1 MHNRSLKRNSVLN
14 QNRQEQFSSVTNILR
29 FQFIKNLF
37 AIQKIELKM
46 FGQCYTH
53 VFPIP
58 QIEEVFKF
66 ANKMFV
72 RICYLESMCNVSVSL
87 QAYAAAL
94 AALAFNFPKYNTP
107 LWMFCTSFKLQ
118 KQYQIAQSISNA
130 FHAEECVGPLKV
142 AIFPSRYLPAQS

>member
-14 QNRQEQFSSVTNILR
+14 QNRQEQFSGVINILR
-29 FQFIKNLF
+29 FQFIENLF
-37 AIQKIELKM
+37 AIQKIELQM
-46 FGQCYTH
+46 FGQYYTH

-66 ANKMFV
+66 ANKIFV

-94 AALAFNFPKYNTP
+94 AALAFNFPKHNTP
-107 LWMFCTSFKLQ
+107 LWMFFTSFKLW